1 MNINQPTNNRQSN
14 NRQSKKATNL
24 SHKSN
29 ILNNQQ
35 TFIMVCMYC
44 RYGGITW
51 CGNCKNTT
59 KTNTAVQSPSADK
72 YHTINP
78 KNLKPKPVVTK
89 RATTS
94 VQTTTEPKSQE
105 ISSYWN
111 TPTHR
116 PEDNC
121 SDDNGTKF
129 SGTFGSTS
137 TALSW

>member
-1 MNINQPTNNRQSN
+1 
-14 NRQSKKATNL
+14 
-24 SHKSN
+24 
-29 ILNNQQ
+29 
-35 TFIMVCMYC
+35 MYC
-44 RYGGITW
+44 RYAGITW

-59 KTNTAVQSPSADK
+59 KTAVQSPSADK

-78 KNLKPKPVVTK
+78 KNLKPKPVVTQRETK
-89 RATTS
+89 SATTRNIKT
-94 VQTTTEPKSQE
+94 VGHIEHFPRQE

-129 SGTFGSTS
+129 PGTFGSTS